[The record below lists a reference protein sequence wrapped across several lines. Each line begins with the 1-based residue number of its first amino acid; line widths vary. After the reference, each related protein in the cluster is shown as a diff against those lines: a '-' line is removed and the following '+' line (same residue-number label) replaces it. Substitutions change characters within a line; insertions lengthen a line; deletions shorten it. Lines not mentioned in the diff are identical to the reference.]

1 MKSTLAL
8 LIAPAFWMSALPS
21 SAIELP
27 QVASFDT
34 RTPEVA
40 FDVPATL
47 SCRDVTTPEF
57 LAANPDMRLV
67 EVVTPVSL
75 LLFHGEAGKVDDMV
89 LEIDGG
95 AAGLK
100 VHDYAPRTELASEL
114 AQPTEVKETIA
125 TDKSI
130 AATIGAKLAPDVCLT
145 PTLTA
150 GASKAES
157 ATVTRSELPPKQ
169 AVIVSGTTGG
179 RSGVYFKLRRSTQ
192 STLEGERLFSVTFAA
207 PADWDGGSVE
217 VRCLARG
224 EKKWL
229 FVDQR
234 RVWNQTT
241 KPVELRLV
249 SHTTAKPVV
258 DTPVK
263 ESAGTP

>member
-1 MKSTLAL
+1 MMKLAL
-8 LIAPAFWMSALPS
+8 ACFLASAIGLPALPC
-21 SAIELP
+21 SAIELLP
-27 QVASFDT
+27 VSTFDT
-34 RTPEVA
+34 RTPEVG
-40 FDVPATL
+40 FDVPARL
-47 SCRDVTTPEF
+47 SCRDVTTAEF
-57 LAANPDMRLV
+57 LAANPEMRLV
-67 EVVTPVSL
+67 EVVAPVSL
-75 LLFHGEAGKVDDMV
+75 LLFHGEPGKVDDMV
-89 LEIDGG
+89 LEIDGA

-114 AQPTEVKETIA
+114 AQPVEVKETIS

-130 AATIGAKLAPDVCLT
+130 AATIGAKLAPEVCLT

-150 GASKAES
+150 GTSKAES

-169 AVIVSGTTGG
+169 AVVVSGTTGG

-192 STLEGERLFSVTFAA
+192 STLEGERVFRVTFAA
-207 PADWDGGSVE
+207 PADWEGGSVE

-234 RVWNQTT
+234 RVWNETT

-258 DTPVK
+258 DTPAD
-263 ESAGTP
+263 E

>member
-1 MKSTLAL
+1 MRSLLAL
-8 LIAPAFWMSALPS
+8 FLLPAIWMSANPA

-27 QVASFDT
+27 QVGSFDT
-34 RTPEVA
+34 STPEVA

-47 SCRDVTTPEF
+47 ACRDVTTPEF

-75 LLFHGEAGKVDDMV
+75 LLFHGEAGKVDDMI
-89 LEIDGG
+89 LEIDGA

-100 VHDYAPRTELASEL
+100 VHDYAPRTELASDL
-114 AQPTEVKETIA
+114 AQPIEVKETIA

-150 GASKAES
+150 GTSKAES

-169 AVIVSGTTGG
+169 AIIVSGTTGG
-179 RSGVYFKLRRSTQ
+179 RSGVYYKLRRSSQ
-192 STLEGERLFSVTFAA
+192 STLEGERMFRVTFAA

-241 KPVELRLV
+241 TPMELRLV

-258 DTPVK
+258 D
-263 ESAGTP
+263 ESAKE

>member
-1 MKSTLAL
+1 MQCNLVLFLAAAILTAAQPALAL
-8 LIAPAFWMSALPS
+8 
-21 SAIELP
+21 ELP
-27 QVASFDT
+27 PLGGFDT

-47 SCRDVTTPEF
+47 ACHDVTTDEF
-57 LAANPDMRLV
+57 LTANPGMRLV
-67 EVVTPVSL
+67 EVVAPVSL
-75 LLFHGEAGKVDDMV
+75 LLFHGEPGKVEDMV
-89 LEIDGG
+89 LEIDGA

-114 AQPTEVKETIA
+114 AQPVEVRETIA

-130 AATIGAKLAPDVCLT
+130 AATIGAKLAPEVCLT

-150 GASKAES
+150 GASRAES

-169 AVIVSGTTGG
+169 AVVVSGTTGG

-192 STLEGERLFSVTFAA
+192 STLEGERVFRVTFAA

-234 RVWNQTT
+234 RVWNATT

-249 SHTTAKPVV
+249 SHITAKPVV
-258 DTPVK
+258 DEAVK
-263 ESAGTP
+263 N